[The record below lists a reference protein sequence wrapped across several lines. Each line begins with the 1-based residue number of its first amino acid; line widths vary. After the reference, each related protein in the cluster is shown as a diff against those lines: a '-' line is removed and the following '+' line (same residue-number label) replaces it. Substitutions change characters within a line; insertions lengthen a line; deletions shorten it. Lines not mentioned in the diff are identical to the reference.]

1 MSVLHGG
8 LVIFWRGLKNFSET
22 INFSCC
28 NMEKFSTYLQSLEN
42 RSVSLLKILK
52 INIQQL
58 RDGCYV
64 KVNLFDIIIVVL
76 PPVHNQD
83 QAHQV
88 DHQVVLPVDRHI
100 HPVQEVQVVAVL
112 QVTGE
117 VAGVSYN
124 FNLFNSTYLKL
135 KIAIIKFSLIVSL
148 KRIS

>member
-1 MSVLHGG
+1 
-8 LVIFWRGLKNFSET
+8 
-22 INFSCC
+22 
-28 NMEKFSTYLQSLEN
+28 MEKFSTYLQSLEN

-88 DHQVVLPVDRHI
+88 DHQVVLPVDHHI